1 MKSKEYYQSFIAVI
15 NYAAEGHRT
24 ITLEKGEELAG
35 NYRPRIYR
43 VLCENKVG
51 VGISGGEFD
60 ITQGQYMNPIY
71 ADCIHAL
78 EEIEKREADRELD
91 NAVKRSNIRYAKR
104 AYWISIGALIV
115 AAFTL
120 LWQIMQVIVQT
131 K

>member
-1 MKSKEYYQSFIAVI
+1 MESKEYYQSFILVI
-15 NYAAEGHRT
+15 NYATEGHRR

-35 NYRPRIYR
+35 NYWPRIYR

-51 VGISGGEFD
+51 IGISGGNFN

-78 EEIEKREADRELD
+78 EVIEKREADRELD

-115 AAFTL
+115 AALSF
-120 LWQIMQVIVQT
+120 LWQIY